1 MKRIATA
8 FLLIMLA
15 APTVLA
21 DTIYLRDGRTVRGT
35 LLGFINGRF
44 AIRVSTAQPFG
55 QTTSRPGVDEG
66 EVQFFR
72 PRDVER
78 VEIDGRSLDDARF
91 QTRNVDVSLGPN
103 WIDSGVDLRRG
114 QRVQVDATGTIV
126 AGRSRITPGGL
137 GRTDPN
143 APLPRAAEGLLIG
156 ALSDDPNAPIIEI
169 GQNREFVAEQDGRL
183 YLTVNRAS
191 YTDARGA
198 YTVKIRTEFDSGR
211 RTGQSGQA
219 GQFGDEGDTDAF
231 GTNPTGQPATTRPR
245 AQSGQPTGDQFGG
258 TRPGPREPRELTVE
272 VPGNSRGTNTGVEL
286 RAGDQVTIS
295 ASGNIVA
302 GRRAGSVTP
311 DGGRPGFGSVVGTY
325 PVPNA
330 GVGALIG
337 YIQTTSGQ
345 TTQPFLVGSQGMFT
359 ASADGRLV
367 LLVNDDN
374 YGDNSGSFTVK
385 IRY

>member
-8 FLLIMLA
+8 FLLIILA
-15 APTVLA
+15 APAVLA

-44 AIRVSTAQPFG
+44 AIRVRTAQPFG
-55 QTTSRPGVDEG
+55 QTTSRSTVDEG

-72 PRDVER
+72 PREVER

-91 QTRNVDVSLGPN
+91 QTRNVDVGLGPN

-126 AGRSRITPGGL
+126 AGRSRITPSGL
-137 GRTDPN
+137 GRPDPN

-183 YLTVNRAS
+183 YLTVNRAN

-198 YTVKIRTEFDSGR
+198 YNVKIRTELPSVPRGR
-211 RTGQSGQA
+211 QT
-219 GQFGDEGDTDAF
+219 GQFGDEDDSDGF
-231 GTNPTGQPATTRPR
+231 GTNQSEQPAPTRPR
-245 AQSGQPTGDQFGG
+245 TQGGQSGNDQFGG
-258 TRPGPREPRELTVE
+258 NRPTPREPREVTIQ

-295 ASGNIVA
+295 ATGNIVA

-337 YIQTTSGQ
+337 YIQTANGQ
-345 TTQPFLVGSQGMFT
+345 TSQPFLVGSQGMFT
-359 ASADGRLV
+359 APSDGMLV

-374 YGDNSGSFTVK
+374 YADNSGSFTVK
-385 IRY
+385 IRH